1 MWEISG
7 EKNSYCRN
15 KKEILRKGMKN
26 LYVWFRSGISK
37 LPVKGKIVNTCG
49 FAGHID
55 SVILL
60 SSAL

>member
-1 MWEISG
+1 
-7 EKNSYCRN
+7 
-15 KKEILRKGMKN
+15 MKN

-37 LPVKGKIVNTCG
+37 LPVKGKIVNICG

-60 SSAL
+60 SFAL